1 MDFSE
6 TTGAAGHRV
15 IIEDRKRAD
24 LTGIKDLLIFDETE
38 VVVDTAAGIL
48 SVRGGNLHM
57 SSLNLERGQIGLEGE
72 IREFF
77 YDESGAAPK
86 GKGGLGRL
94 FRG

>member
-1 MDFSE
+1 MEGSSV
-6 TTGAAGHRV
+6 TGHR
-15 IIEDRKRAD
+15 IIMEDRQRAD
-24 LTGIKDLLIFDETE
+24 ITGIRDLLIFDETE

-57 SSLNLERGQIGLEGE
+57 SNLNLEKGQIGLEGE

-77 YDESGAAPK
+77 YDEGGSASK
-86 GKGGLGRL
+86 SKGGLGRL